1 MLRFPWA
8 ARFPE
13 VSEFRHTRLR
23 VRCRC
28 PDIMFAL
35 APLPPAGL
43 TQSDLRDQWTA
54 DADTKLRRAAAGGE
68 KRQAAGGGGEDDG
81 GGKKQKI

>member
-1 MLRFPWA
+1 
-8 ARFPE
+8 
-13 VSEFRHTRLR
+13 
-23 VRCRC
+23 
-28 PDIMFAL
+28 MFAL